1 MGDFLGRVSCRRHS
15 QARFIRPT
23 GSRIRRWREEPSKSR
38 LNKTYTK
45 NIDLRHIFT
54 LYRKLATELEGCYD
68 VAISSPRGV
77 YLHYFADRI
86 NLGLLCLGLIL
97 VVFLGKETVHLADVL
112 FAPEQTSKYELVEG
126 LVVYFL
132 YFEFIA
138 LIVKYFQSGF
148 HFPLRYFVY
157 IGITAI
163 VRLIIVD
170 HKSPLDVLIYSAA
183 ILLLVI
189 TLWLCNSK
197 RLKRE

>member
-1 MGDFLGRVSCRRHS
+1 MTSLSRPCVE
-15 QARFIRPT
+15 FIST
-23 GSRIRRWREEPSKSR
+23 I
-38 LNKTYTK
+38 LQTV
-45 NIDLRHIFT
+45 L
-54 LYRKLATELEGCYD
+54 
-68 VAISSPRGV
+68 
-77 YLHYFADRI
+77 
-86 NLGLLCLGLIL
+86 NLGLLC
-97 VVFLGKETVHLADVL
+97 LGKETVHLADVL

>member
-1 MGDFLGRVSCRRHS
+1 MTSLSRPRVE
-15 QARFIRPT
+15 FIST
-23 GSRIRRWREEPSKSR
+23 I
-38 LNKTYTK
+38 LQTV
-45 NIDLRHIFT
+45 L
-54 LYRKLATELEGCYD
+54 
-68 VAISSPRGV
+68 
-77 YLHYFADRI
+77 

-170 HKSPLDVLIYSAA
+170 HKSPLPPSGPRSTIQSAVLITSR
-183 ILLLVI
+183 LCSI
-189 TLWLCNSK
+189 TTMVLP
-197 RLKRE
+197 